1 MLQQTH
7 FPLKQ
12 CLFFICLLCYL
23 LLVLCFLSLILN
35 WLIKL
40 EDILHFH
47 GTSMKISKIYF
58 YSYLTFRL
66 HFVKIFLIIACDCL
80 YIDFKN
86 LRTHNLALAV
96 VSGGIINRWILFYT
110 NAAPCSWTWN
120 CVHLLVSQ
128 QTADFFSVWY
138 LSTILYASNREWLS
152 WLFFLNVHDI
162 IIFFMVSI
170 AAFGAIGLVMPLPE
184 NRTCTATSWP
194 RRKVWNVLLTVIH
207 SFIRSYQNSPYNNQ
221 NSISFDW
228 ISLSFILG
236 TWNILEWCLN
246 TYHSKFQ
253 MLTSQF
259 TDAYHCIYLK
269 CFFQVLSY

>member
-47 GTSMKISKIYF
+47 GTSMKISNIYF

-110 NAAPCSWTWN
+110 NAGPCSRTWN

-128 QTADFFSVWY
+128 QTADFFFCLILINHFMCIQQGMIVLAFFFECTWY
-138 LSTILYASNREWLS
+138 YYILYGFNSCFWGHRARYALTREQNLHSNKL
-152 WLFFLNVHDI
+152 
-162 IIFFMVSI
+162 
-170 AAFGAIGLVMPLPE
+170 A
-184 NRTCTATSWP
+184 
-194 RRKVWNVLLTVIH
+194 
-207 SFIRSYQNSPYNNQ
+207 
-221 NSISFDW
+221 
-228 ISLSFILG
+228 
-236 TWNILEWCLN
+236 
-246 TYHSKFQ
+246 
-253 MLTSQF
+253 
-259 TDAYHCIYLK
+259 
-269 CFFQVLSY
+269 